1 MSIYRPTGISGAL
14 LSLVVVGGLVACSGD
29 DGTDED
35 ATTTP
40 TGTVTQTVTD
50 TVTGTPEPGTPGTE
64 APDTAPD
71 TDPGTEASAP
81 PPPPGPP
88 EDTVPGPG
96 TQLDITGIRAGS
108 HDGYDRI
115 VVDLNG
121 TGTPG
126 SALRLTEN
134 PTADG
139 SGFPVEYTGAQ
150 ALTVAVHGITYNGVE
165 PSVSGIPA
173 GSVAS
178 VKAMGA
184 FEGTQLIVIGLTD
197 GDITLD
203 DISATTLTDPT
214 RLVIDIRR

>member
-1 MSIYRPTGISGAL
+1 MSINRPTRISGTLA
-14 LSLVVVGGLVACSGD
+14 SLVLVGGLVACSGD
-29 DGTDED
+29 DGSDED
-35 ATTTP
+35 VTTP
-40 TGTVTQTVTD
+40 VGTATDTVTQTVTD
-50 TVTGTPEPGTPGTE
+50 TVTDTPV
-64 APDTAPD
+64 APDDPETPD
-71 TDPGTEASAP
+71 TEDPAP
-81 PPPPGPP
+81 PPQGPP
-88 EDTVPGPG
+88 EDTTPAPG
-96 TQLDITGIRAGS
+96 TQLDITAIRAGS
-108 HDGYDRI
+108 HDGYDR
-115 VVDLNG
+115 VVIELTG

-197 GDITLD
+197 SDITLD
-203 DISATTLTDPT
+203 DISTRVLDGPT